1 MEAGCEFFV
10 TETEGVLARGTIPPS
25 CIISAV
31 DTTKKDLPLYVAKED
46 EATREGEPGPSFRAK
61 RDYEEAASASS
72 APPPKQ
78 AATAPKAVA
87 SKKMPKS
94 STKPTAAP
102 ITKLEDVVM
111 DDDDAT
117 RKGEPSDAVKADDDE
132 GDTTDAGE
140 EEGYPLGSHPCAQ
153 CQSIVAN
160 GMLFCL
166 RCRAPQTDDS
176 AKMTKRFFDNV
187 KIRKRILATAATGAN
202 KPIEALLTSDL
213 RHMGEG
219 SKKRGQ
225 IIAEAAT
232 IRDAKDR
239 RQRAAKL
246 NYPSVAERF
255 DKDDQFKARRR
266 G

>member
-1 MEAGCEFFV
+1 MTKV
-10 TETEGVLARGTIPPS
+10 TPPMLEKRRA
-25 CIISAV
+25 ISARV
-31 DTTKKDLPLYVAKED
+31 TPMRPMPVN
-46 EATREGEPGPSFRAK
+46 RGPM
-61 RDYEEAASASS
+61 E
-72 APPPKQ
+72 
-78 AATAPKAVA
+78 
-87 SKKMPKS
+87 
-94 STKPTAAP
+94 
-102 ITKLEDVVM
+102 L
-111 DDDDAT
+111 
-117 RKGEPSDAVKADDDE
+117 
-132 GDTTDAGE
+132 
-140 EEGYPLGSHPCAQ
+140 
-153 CQSIVAN
+153 
-160 GMLFCL
+160 LFCL

-225 IIAEAAT
+225 MSAEAAT

-246 NYPSVAERF
+246 SYP
-255 DKDDQFKARRR
+255 ARQLPSASTRTTSLRR